1 LIVERVVNA
10 NKRFRDRSDTP
21 SKDIDDT
28 ANDADMN
35 LSNESD
41 ESDDLIIKSYVFPPS

>member
-1 LIVERVVNA
+1 MLINVFVIDQIHQA
-10 NKRFRDRSDTP
+10 KI
-21 SKDIDDT
+21 IDDT

-35 LSNESD
+35 MSNESD